1 MKLIS
6 LRPFSYAIWKL
17 MDDLCTEKN
26 IDINQI
32 SKEQLAALC
41 FTILPDSQGTR
52 IRAILEQQR
61 DPKVIKLIE
70 ANLAKA
76 PASTPT
82 LLHKLTM
89 KNPEQIK
96 PLISRMKREWPTL
109 VIPHIYNLEG
119 QTPLKLAH

>member
-1 MKLIS
+1 M
-6 LRPFSYAIWKL
+6 
-17 MDDLCTEKN
+17 
-26 IDINQI
+26 
-32 SKEQLAALC
+32 
-41 FTILPDSQGTR
+41 
-52 IRAILEQQR
+52 
-61 DPKVIKLIE
+61 IE

-96 PLISRMKREWPTL
+96 PLLTRMKREWPTL

-119 QTPLKLAH
+119 QTPLKLAHTLRHRRVIGWLLDMLKDYPFGYCQYQVSNMIFDLVGEGFETKVGEYLGSRFKQ